1 MQGELLNEPTLVE
14 IAKEYN
20 KSTAQIIIRQDIQTG
35 VVTIPKSVKAHRIA
49 ENADVLDFEI
59 SPENMD
65 KINALNKDQ
74 RMFAN
79 LDDFDRVQVSHLK
92 FIQ

>member
-1 MQGELLNEPTLVE
+1 
-14 IAKEYN
+14 
-20 KSTAQIIIRQDIQTG
+20 
-35 VVTIPKSVKAHRIA
+35 VTIPKSVKAHRIA

-79 LDDFDRVQVSHLK
+79 LDDFDRV
-92 FIQ
+92 